1 MCQYEALA
9 IYSYLFVYQD
19 RITGDIGTVPGFSN
33 PQHPPVGAGCHS
45 EGRIWGLIPDS
56 HSRKFWWSSTNQIS
70 TILWTWSK
78 YVDMFYEIVWDS
90 EWNRLIDLFWCFAF
104 WTRFRQC
111 FRQCF
116 LHFVFFFVALIVTVW
131 LPVTSTCVNRWGHG
145 LGPDR
150 SVAAT
155 SASQWRRGCR
165 LRTVGRDH
173 AEAKGSEAKPRCA
186 NCCAKG
192 TKWKQHQKQ
201 METIY
206 HKSFLKC

>member
-116 LHFVFFFVALIVTVW
+116 LHFVFFSWRWSLLCDFLWLRPVWTGEAMGLDPTDPLLQLLRRSGAEVAGFGQLDETMQR
-131 LPVTSTCVNRWGHG
+131 PR
-145 LGPDR
+145 
-150 SVAAT
+150 
-155 SASQWRRGCR
+155 
-165 LRTVGRDH
+165 
-173 AEAKGSEAKPRCA
+173 EAKRSRDAQIAVQREQNGNNIR
-186 NCCAKG
+186 N
-192 TKWKQHQKQ
+192 KWKQYITNH
-201 METIY
+201 
-206 HKSFLKC
+206 S